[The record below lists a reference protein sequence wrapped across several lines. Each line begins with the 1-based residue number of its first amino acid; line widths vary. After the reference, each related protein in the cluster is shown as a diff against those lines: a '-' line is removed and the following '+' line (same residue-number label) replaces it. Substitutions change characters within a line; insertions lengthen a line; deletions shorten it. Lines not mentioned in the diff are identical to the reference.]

1 MAERDVVSRVAE
13 LADQIAQKLIQ
24 AKQGG
29 PRHRRIK
36 LVEGG
41 RRQYGVADAGVE
53 LSGWVLQLVGWGWW
67 GLPGNRG

>member
-36 LVEGG
+36 LVEAA
-41 RRQYGVADAGVE
+41 VA
-53 LSGWVLQLVGWGWW
+53 ST
-67 GLPGNRG
+67 GLRMLE